1 MKHIIL
7 ACCLALL
14 GVVLIAH
21 PAAADSATVA
31 ISRSE
36 YDATEDAATVVT
48 LVGSTVLSATW
59 SGLYFGVSIPTNAT
73 ILSATLTLTP
83 TATITDAANYTIYGH
98 KNGGSPFAAVN
109 ADISART
116 KTTAN
121 VAFTPSPWNAG
132 QAVTVDVT
140 TILQELVNGSGWG
153 NKAILLVKQNAA
165 VYLAAHAYDGSP
177 DHAAVLFAEWVAATP
192 TPTITPSPSPTTTP
206 SPTPTH
212 TPTPPP
218 TATPLP
224 VAYYTVYLPSGGE
237 AHIIMEISAGE
248 AITIM
253 VLSLLSAVTIFDM
266 VRRMVRSGSIR

>member
-1 MKHIIL
+1 MKHIVL

-14 GVVLIAH
+14 GLALLVAAS

-48 LVGSTVLSATW
+48 LIGSTVLSATW
-59 SGLYFGVSIPTNAT
+59 TGLYFGVAIPTNAT

-116 KTTAN
+116 KTTASLTF
-121 VAFTPSPWNAG
+121 APSPWNAD

-140 TILQELVNGSGWG
+140 TILQELVNGSGWS
-153 NKAILLVKQNAA
+153 NKAILLIKQNAA
-165 VYLAAHAYDGSP
+165 VYLAAHAYDAQP
-177 DHAAVLFAEWVAATP
+177 DQSARLFVEWVAATP
-192 TPTITPSPSPTTTP
+192 TPTPTTTP
-206 SPTPTH
+206 TPTPTY

-224 VAYYTVYLPSGGE
+224 VAYYTVYLPSGGT
-237 AHIIMEISAGE
+237 AHIIMEMSAGE
-248 AITIM
+248 AALLM
-253 VLSLLSAVTIFDM
+253 VLSLLCAVTIFDM